1 MFSHFRNFIQQCE
14 KKKYLFLPVSGEPMK
29 FNNCF
34 GWIFNKLLNFSLG
47 EKFWNFDICSLKN
60 SWSLLFQSR
69 KGPVEC
75 SYAWK
80 LVCSC
85 IRTLLKYNLT
95 IFLTKK
101 IKKSPWHKGCFH
113 IIPDRFLCR
122 YEMLSGI
129 IIIIVIIIII
139 RVCIHCWQRNP
150 SLDWSHRC
158 LCLANLHHTGPNCLV
173 RSSLHLVFGRPCFLV
188 QNLGVHSVALMVQR
202 L

>member
-80 LVCSC
+80 LVSSC
-85 IRTLLKYNLT
+85 TRTLLKFNLT

-113 IIPDRFLCR
+113 LYLIGFVSTRNAIGYHHHYRHHHNHQGLYSLLAEEPLLGLIPQV
-122 YEMLSGI
+122 S
-129 IIIIVIIIII
+129 V
-139 RVCIHCWQRNP
+139 
-150 SLDWSHRC
+150 
-158 LCLANLHHTGPNCLV
+158 LA
-173 RSSLHLVFGRPCFLV
+173 
-188 QNLGVHSVALMVQR
+188 
-202 L
+202 